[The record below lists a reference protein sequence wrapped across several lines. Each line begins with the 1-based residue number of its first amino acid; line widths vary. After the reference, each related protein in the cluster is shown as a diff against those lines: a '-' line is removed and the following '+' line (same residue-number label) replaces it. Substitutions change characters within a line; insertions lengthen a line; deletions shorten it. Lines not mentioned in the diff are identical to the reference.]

1 MKFKLVLIIAFVIG
15 ISSCKN
21 EAKENNLKSNP
32 DNSGIKPEKE
42 TTLNDT
48 LKTDSAVISSSKNN
62 EAENKKLLSDFFIK
76 NDKKPQFFLINNQKD
91 TTIVCAEK
99 TKITIKANSF
109 VSVKTGNEATG
120 KIKISVKEYY
130 SISDMILGGLSTT
143 SNGKL
148 LETGGMLYISATTN
162 GEKCDLKK
170 GKNIEIAFPKKNNK
184 DGMQLFNGNWKK
196 DQINWIVNKNSVD
209 LAQTFT
215 NVDER
220 PVYIGGNEALYK
232 FIGNNYRNSDEE
244 ISGKIYASFVVNREG
259 NVTNIKITKGL
270 SRKADDEY
278 LRVLK
283 KLGKF
288 TPGKVQGVPVNFT
301 YTLPITIKSEDSD
314 ISNSRNYNNNRPQ
327 EPYSTK
333 TDENIKANE
342 ISYYM
347 FSSAKLGYLNCDRFL
362 YYIPSMVINYG
373 VIVEDESNVSINIIY
388 HSFKS
393 IMKGELSPKKVI
405 FYNSLLKEKI
415 TIVAIKYF
423 EGKPF
428 LAIKETTTSEKSEK
442 DLQFNPVTPEELKD
456 EIIKLNKFN

>member
-1 MKFKLVLIIAFVIG
+1 MKLKLVLITAFVLS

-21 EAKENNLKSNP
+21 ETKEGNTKSG
-32 DNSGIKPEKE
+32 SQKPEKE
-42 TTLNDT
+42 TILNDT
-48 LKTDSAVISSSKNN
+48 LKTDSATVSSSKNN
-62 EAENKKLLSDFFIK
+62 VTENQKLLLDFFIK

-91 TTIVCAEK
+91 TTIICAEK

-109 VSVKTGNEATG
+109 VSIKTGNEASG

-130 SISDMILGGLSTT
+130 SISDIILGGLSTT

-148 LETGGMLYISATTN
+148 LETGGMLHITATSN
-162 GEKCDLKK
+162 NEKCDLKK
-170 GKNIEIAFPKKNNK
+170 GKNIEIAFPKKSNK

-196 DQINWIVNKNSVD
+196 DQINWTVDKKSVD

-283 KLGKF
+283 KIGKF

-314 ISNSRNYNNNRPQ
+314 ISSSRNYSNNRSQ

-342 ISYYM
+342 ISYNM

-373 VIVEDESNVSINIIY
+373 VIVEDESNVSMNIIY

-393 IMKGELSPKKVI
+393 IMKGELSPKKVV

-428 LAIKETTTSEKSEK
+428 LAIKEATTSEKSAK
-442 DLQFNPVTPEELKD
+442 DLQFNPVTPEELKN
-456 EIIKLNKFN
+456 EIIKLNNFN